1 MTTNANIKR
10 TSSLVD
16 PTNELNDNLNAFD
29 GIIAETFGSEVA
41 YIKHELWSENTSFTS
56 VKFENGDYIGFRVTA
71 KTVRD
76 DTYNA
81 SRERLRKAFR
91 AFDLEIP
98 FWMYR

>member
-1 MTTNANIKR
+1 MSTNANIKR
-10 TSSLVD
+10 ISSLID
-16 PTNELNDNLNAFD
+16 PTNELNDSLNAFD
-29 GIIAETFGSEVA
+29 GIIAETFGEEVA
-41 YIKHELWSENTSFTS
+41 YIRHDLWSESVSFTN
-56 VKFENGDYIGFRVTA
+56 VKFENGDYIGFRVSA

-81 SRERLRKAFR
+81 SREHLRKAFK